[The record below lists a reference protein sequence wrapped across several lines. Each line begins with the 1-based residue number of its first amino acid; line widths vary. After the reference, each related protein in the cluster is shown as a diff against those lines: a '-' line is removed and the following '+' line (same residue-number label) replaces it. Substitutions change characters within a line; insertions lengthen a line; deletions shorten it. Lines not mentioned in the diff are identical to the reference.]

1 MIILTRVDH
10 RLLHGQV
17 AFSWTQSLGADC
29 ILIANDDVPTNDLRK
44 TTIKLAKPQGVKLV
58 IKNIED
64 SINAINSGLTDK
76 YKLFI
81 VVESIK
87 DAFNLAKNCPN
98 IKEIN
103 LGGTKATNGTQNIS
117 KSVNITMAE
126 IEIIKE
132 LDKLGVN
139 VEIRMVPGEKA
150 IRAVSILKNI
160 N

>member
-1 MIILTRVDH
+1 M
-10 RLLHGQV
+10 
-17 AFSWTQSLGADC
+17 
-29 ILIANDDVPTNDLRK
+29 
-44 TTIKLAKPQGVKLV
+44 
-58 IKNIED
+58 
-64 SINAINSGLTDK
+64 
-76 YKLFI
+76 
-81 VVESIK
+81 ESIK